1 MEIQSLTLKN
11 FRQFEDAHIE
21 FARGDD
27 GVTVIHGQNG
37 SGKTTLLR
45 AFPWILYGE
54 VAFENGVEHLPNEGV
69 MADAS
74 PNERVRVTGEL
85 TFNHEGTIY
94 RAKRWT
100 EFRKPEEDAV
110 HGVVEDEGIELEAD
124 DGSGPREINNP
135 ETRLKQILPKRL
147 RELFFFDGEDI
158 DELAEMG
165 NEDKI
170 QEAIQNIM
178 GLTILERSISHLE
191 DVEKE
196 FENEMEE
203 YGSDELRELIDKKRN
218 LQAKIEEHDQE
229 IDTQEQN
236 KEQLKGEIADIRANL
251 EEFEESRELEQE
263 RTRLENEREKIE
275 QRIDDINDEIRETIS
290 ESAYLEFAMPAIRE
304 TAEELD
310 DLRANGEIP
319 SELTNEFVDRLLN
332 QGECICKRP
341 LEEGTEPY
349 EAVESW
355 KSSVTVE
362 GIDQAAVRLIAHLEQ
377 ISEGRSDLFN
387 ELNDLISTRSDLE
400 DEVESLNESIDEIGS
415 NLGELGEDRDH
426 EEPAALERRR
436 QEKEE
441 ELEEVKE
448 RIIRLEQRIEDKE
461 TEIEELEGRIDE
473 AEEEQG
479 QALTARRRKQ
489 AAAEVRKELEA
500 SFQELQSTV
509 REWSDN
515 LVKDTF
521 GKIASKE
528 LEAEITDDFK
538 LKIRQRVGDEMIEV
552 NKSTGERQIAS
563 LAFIGS
569 LVSIAR
575 QRYESDDDSPF
586 FTGGIY
592 PVVMDSPF
600 GALDKSHRR
609 QVGRLMPELADQ
621 VIVFATDSQWEGP
634 VAEEMSP
641 HISRQYWLNFDS
653 GSDGGYPATEIKREQ
668 IAVAEGE

>member
-1 MEIQSLTLKN
+1 MEIRSLTLSN

-21 FARGDD
+21 FAQGDD

-45 AFPWILYGE
+45 AFPWVLYGE

-69 MADAS
+69 MAGALA
-74 PNERVRVTGEL
+74 NERVRVTGEL
-85 TFNHEGTIY
+85 TFNHEGTSY
-94 RAKRWT
+94 TAKRWT

-178 GLTILERSISHLE
+178 GLTILERSIRHLE
-191 DVEKE
+191 GVEKE

-203 YGSDELRELIDKKRN
+203 YGSDELRDLIDKKRN
-218 LQAKIEEHDQE
+218 LQAKIEEHEQE

-236 KEQLKGEIADIRANL
+236 KEQLQGEIADIRANL

-263 RTRLENEREKIE
+263 RTRLEEEREKIE
-275 QRIDDINDEIRETIS
+275 QRVDDINDEIRETIS

-341 LEEGTEPY
+341 LEEGTESY
-349 EAVESW
+349 DAVKGW

-377 ISEGRSDLFN
+377 ISEGRSDLFT

-400 DEVESLNESIDEIGS
+400 DEVEILTESIDEIGS

-436 QEKEE
+436 QEKEA

-461 TEIEELEGRIDE
+461 TEIVELEDRIDE

-489 AAAEVRKELEA
+489 AAAEVREELET

-521 GKIASKE
+521 SKIASKD
-528 LEAEITDDFK
+528 LQAEITDDFK
-538 LKIRQRVGDEMIEV
+538 LKIRQGVGDEMIEV

-600 GALDKSHRR
+600 GALDTSHRR

-641 HISRQYWLNFDS
+641 HISRQYWLNFES
-653 GSDGGYPATEIKREQ
+653 GSDADYPVTEIKREQ
-668 IAVAEGE
+668 TAVAEGE